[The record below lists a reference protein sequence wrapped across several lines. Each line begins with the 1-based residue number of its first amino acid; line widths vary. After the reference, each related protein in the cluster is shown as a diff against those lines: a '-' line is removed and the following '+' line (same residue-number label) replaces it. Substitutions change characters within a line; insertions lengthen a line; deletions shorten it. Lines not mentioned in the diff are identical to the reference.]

1 MKIFP
6 NSSYSFK
13 IVGNKTETLDRLKR
27 RTEIS
32 EKLISQ
38 KTDKSFIGI
47 IKEKTFRIISSDIGK
62 GAFCVL
68 TGEIN
73 NQNGQVDIEINKV
86 FRMLLSVFLCFPF
99 VGLIMQIL
107 SEKLEFLPI
116 FILVLIGQLLIIRFL
131 FIEFAFKRFSKSS
144 LNKLSD
150 VLDIEHIEKN

>member
-47 IKEKTFRIISSDIGK
+47 IKENTFRIISSEIGN

-107 SEKLEFLPI
+107 SEKLEFLAI